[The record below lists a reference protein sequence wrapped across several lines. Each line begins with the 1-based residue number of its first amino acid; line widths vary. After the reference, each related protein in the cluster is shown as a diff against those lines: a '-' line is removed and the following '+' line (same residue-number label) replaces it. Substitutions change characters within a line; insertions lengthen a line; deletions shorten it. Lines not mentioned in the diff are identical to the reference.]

1 MSSDD
6 NWDVRVARN
15 VTKALRKFPK
25 KDLDAI
31 EAAVVGMRRD
41 PYFGDIQKL
50 GGQNAWRRRTG
61 SYRIS
66 YEVHQEVRLV
76 IVFEVRRRTSTTY

>member
-1 MSSDD
+1 MNSDE
-6 NWDVRVARN
+6 NWDVRVARS

-25 KDLDAI
+25 KDSDAI
-31 EAAVVGMRRD
+31 EAAIVDTRRD
-41 PYFGDIQKL
+41 PYLGDIQKL

-66 YEVHQEVRLV
+66 YEVHQDVRLV
-76 IVFEVRRRTSTTY
+76 IVFEVKRRTSTTY